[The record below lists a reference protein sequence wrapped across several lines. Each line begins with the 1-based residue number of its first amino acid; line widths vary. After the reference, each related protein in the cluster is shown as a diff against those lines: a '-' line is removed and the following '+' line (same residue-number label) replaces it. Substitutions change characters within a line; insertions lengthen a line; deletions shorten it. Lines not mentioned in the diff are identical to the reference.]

1 MKKMRV
7 LFIYSVNSLG
17 QNPIVDQQ
25 ILSLADYCE
34 ILKYKVESKGI
45 IGYLKEA
52 NKLRKFSK
60 INDFDIVHAHYS
72 FKGFIG
78 LFTKKPIICSL
89 MGSDVLHQN
98 YFIII
103 LTKFFAKRVWSAT
116 IVKSEQ
122 IKRLFNSKTY
132 LIPNGV
138 NQKVF
143 RPIDR
148 KMAKS
153 AVGFK
158 NDFNII
164 FVSYDPNNSIK
175 NYPLAKESIDLV
187 NRNNVKLHLISNISQ
202 DDLVQYYN
210 AADLLLLTSLHE
222 GSPNVVKEAI
232 SCNCPII
239 STDVG
244 DVKQNISNLKN
255 CYIVKND
262 PEEIAKK
269 ILISLKDNR
278 LPIRKSIKHLSNDNI
293 AKKILNLYNNVI
305 NKAL

>member
-1 MKKMRV
+1 MKKVKV
-7 LFIYSVNSLG
+7 LFIYSVNSSG
-17 QNPIVDQQ
+17 QNPIIDQQ
-25 ILSLADYCE
+25 ILSLENYCE
-34 ILKYKVESKGI
+34 ILKYKVEAKGI
-45 IGYLKEA
+45 MGYLKEA
-52 NKLRKFSK
+52 NNLRKFSK

-122 IKRLFNSKTY
+122 IKRLFKSKTY

-148 KMAKS
+148 KKAKS

-164 FVSYDPNNSIK
+164 FVSYDPNNTIK
-175 NYPLAKESIDLV
+175 NHPLAKESVNLV
-187 NRNNVKLHLISNISQ
+187 NSNDVKLHLISNVSQ
-202 DDLVQYYN
+202 NDLVKYYN

-232 SCNCPII
+232 SCNCPVI

-244 DVKQNISNLKN
+244 DVRSHLNNLNN
-255 CYIVKND
+255 CYIVNND
-262 PEEIAKK
+262 AQEISEKIVQSMQNSRDLIRDSIKHLDVDRIAKK
-269 ILISLKDNR
+269 II
-278 LPIRKSIKHLSNDNI
+278 
-293 AKKILNLYNNVI
+293 NLYAEIIKND
-305 NKAL
+305 